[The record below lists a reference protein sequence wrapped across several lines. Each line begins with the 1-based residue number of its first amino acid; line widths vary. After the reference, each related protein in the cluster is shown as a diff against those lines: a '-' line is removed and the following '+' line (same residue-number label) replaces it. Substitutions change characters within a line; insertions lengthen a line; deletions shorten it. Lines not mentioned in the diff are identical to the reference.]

1 MGVLNIVRLLKVTG
15 FCFVGLGGLS
25 GKKNSFFLLS
35 DS

>member
-15 FCFVGLGGLS
+15 FCFVGLGGLCLV
-25 GKKNSFFLLS
+25 KKQFFLLT